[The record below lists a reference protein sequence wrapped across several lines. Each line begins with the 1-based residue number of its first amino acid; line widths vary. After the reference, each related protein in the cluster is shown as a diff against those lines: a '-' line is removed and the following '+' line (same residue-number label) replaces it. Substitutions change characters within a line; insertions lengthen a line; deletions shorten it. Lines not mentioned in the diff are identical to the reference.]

1 MGKGALL
8 LAAEQ
13 EGDVGQRQSW
23 YKAKGAIVDF
33 GDVHTRAHVYRAI
46 LEGLAYA
53 LREGKERIDNRSGVR
68 ILALRLSGGI
78 LQSDVAMQF
87 TADILAIERYASG

>member
-1 MGKGALL
+1 M
-8 LAAEQ
+8 
-13 EGDVGQRQSW
+13 
-23 YKAKGAIVDF
+23 
-33 GDVHTRAHVYRAI
+33 